1 MLARCV
7 LDLYIRWFEKRNM
20 CFYSEQLEAEFTGLY
35 PGKNT
40 GKQILKY
47 YREKTERAIKF
58 GLAGLLIVM
67 ICVCK
72 QMMSSDINDG
82 KYLERNSQGGG
93 DKEFTLDAGI
103 GGEIVE
109 DIVIN
114 VGEQELSEA
123 EKRMLLED
131 VEMKLEEVIK
141 GENEKLDYVT
151 RPLNLIT
158 EWEDTQVSIDWIS
171 ENYGILKEDGCF
183 GTDEI
188 PKEGMTVGLKAVI
201 SLDEILREKDITVK
215 VFPEELSAKEM
226 QKREILKLTSQRE
239 TSTRTGKYM
248 ELPTQFEGKEITWK
262 EKKRTLGRIVLLPF
276 AAVFAVVWGMDKDV
290 HKQYADRN
298 RQLLMEYCE
307 FVSKL
312 RLLIGAGMSTRN
324 AFTKLAADYKKRR
337 AAGGKKRFV
346 YEEVMMAVR
355 KLENGTGEEE
365 VYDYFAKR
373 CNQPC
378 YRRLVSIIIQN
389 QKKGTEGLKESLI
402 TETRNAFEE
411 RKQEAARLG
420 EEAGTKLLLPM
431 MMMMGVILMIIVIP
445 AYFSF
450 GGI

>member
-1 MLARCV
+1 MLARYA
-7 LDLYIRWFEKRNM
+7 LDLYIRWFEKRNK
-20 CFYSEQLEAEFTGLY
+20 CFYSKQLEEEFAGLY
-35 PGKNT
+35 PGKNA
-40 GKQILKY
+40 GKKILEY

-58 GLAGLLIVM
+58 GMVGLLIVV

-72 QMMSSDINDG
+72 QMMSSDIKDG

-93 DKEFTLDAGI
+93 EEEFTLDAGI
-103 GGEIVE
+103 GEKIVE
-109 DIVIN
+109 DIAIT

-123 EKRMLLED
+123 EKIMLLED

-141 GENEKLDYVT
+141 GENENLNYVT
-151 RPLNLIT
+151 SPLNLLT

-183 GTDEI
+183 GTDEV
-188 PKEGMTVGLKAVI
+188 PKEGIAVGLKAVI
-201 SLDEILREKDITVK
+201 SLDEILREKDITVR
-215 VFPEELSAKEM
+215 VFPKEMSAEEM
-226 QKREILKLTSQRE
+226 QKREILKLIGQRE
-239 TSTRTGKYM
+239 KSTRTGKYM

-262 EKKRTLGRIVLLPF
+262 EEKSTPGLIILFPF
-276 AAVFAVVWGMDKDV
+276 VAVFAVIWGMDKDV

-337 AAGGKKRFV
+337 VAGGKKRFV

-365 VYDYFAKR
+365 AYDYFAKR
-373 CNQPC
+373 CNPAC
-378 YRRLVSIIIQN
+378 YRKLISIIIQN

-420 EEAGTKLLLPM
+420 EEAETKLLLPM
-431 MMMMGVILMIIVIP
+431 MMMMGVVLMIIVIP